1 MPHANYRAAD
11 GLNDVPVSDAT
22 PFPVKT
28 SAGVDSTG
36 TALPTNFDSLGSTF
50 TRNASGSIATEART
64 DGTNTWTQTYTRDGS
79 DNITTI
85 SKWVK
90 S

>member
-1 MPHANYRAAD
+1 MSVARFMASLT
-11 GLNDVPVSDAT
+11 GRETPVS
-22 PFPVKT
+22 PLNPMPVT
-28 SAGVDSTG
+28 SSGTDSAGD
-36 TALPTNFDSLGSTF
+36 ALPSNFDSLASTF
-50 TRNASGSIATEART
+50 TRNATGSIATEART
-64 DGTNTWTQTYTRDGS
+64 NGTNTWTQTYTRDAS

>member
-1 MPHANYRAAD
+1 M
-11 GLNDVPVSDAT
+11 GS
-22 PFPVKT
+22 KT
-28 SAGVDSTG
+28 LVEAVDNLAGIEAGSDSTG
-36 TALPTNFDSLGSTF
+36 AALPTTFDSLGSTF
-50 TRNASGSIATEART
+50 TRNASGSIATESRT

-79 DNITTI
+79 DNITAI